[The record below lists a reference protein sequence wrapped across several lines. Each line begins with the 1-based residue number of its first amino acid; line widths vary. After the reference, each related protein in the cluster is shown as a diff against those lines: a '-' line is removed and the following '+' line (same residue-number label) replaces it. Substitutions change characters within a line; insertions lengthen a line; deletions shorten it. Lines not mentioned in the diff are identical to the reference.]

1 VTASSTVGA
10 VRAVAVGSPPV
21 SARRLVLV
29 VTAWALTGVVVGI
42 VAMPERCPEVTVAD
56 ARAGSEAAVAWF
68 ERNQLPDGRWVY
80 AHDRATGDADRSPHL
95 VRHAG
100 VTMSLYQAATFG
112 FDEALV
118 PADRGTAWALGRAVE
133 AQGGTALEH
142 GGRVPTGG
150 AALLTAGLA
159 LRREATGDPRF
170 DDEMAAMG
178 RFLAGMVEPSGAVL
192 AEWDASTGAPVPD
205 LYSLFFTGE
214 ALWAL
219 VLLDRAF
226 PDDRWD
232 VPARAISRYLATER
246 DRAEE
251 WFPPVSDHWGA
262 YGLADL
268 AAGGT
273 ALDGDERD
281 QARRLAGIFGIQVRY
296 ESQRTGEGLNLL
308 LRGHRAL
315 GSGVGTLGEGL
326 GALWQLTGHD
336 PDLAELRPVVGER
349 LRCVAGM
356 LVERQVGA
364 EEAAAMPDPALAEGA
379 WFTGDRTQK
388 DDQQHALSA
397 LLLAEEALAVGGDRV
412 TGAGDRGLT
421 TLLWLL
427 VVLVAVANPV
437 RVHRT
442 LVAVPLAARRRGALG
457 AAVLLAAG
465 ATMGAPLAGALQ
477 VSPTTLV
484 AAAAIAVLATGAVD
498 LVRRTARPLPDPA
511 PVLAASSPL
520 AAGLVLLRPATL
532 LAVVALGAHLGWPV
546 GAALGL
552 LALVPSQPARVRS
565 VVPDGP
571 RVEAALARATGALAL
586 AGGLTLVVLGAMSP

>member
-1 VTASSTVGA
+1 
-10 VRAVAVGSPPV
+10 V

-29 VTAWALTGVVVGI
+29 VTAWVLTIVVVGI
-42 VAMPERCPEVTVAD
+42 VALPERCPEVTVAD
-56 ARAGSEAAVAWF
+56 ARAGAAEAVAWF

-80 AHDRATGDADRSPHL
+80 AYDRATGEADRSPHL

-100 VTMSLYQAATFG
+100 VTMSLYQAAMFG
-112 FDEALV
+112 FDGALEI
-118 PADRGTAWALGRAVE
+118 ADRGTDWALGRGVE
-133 AQGGTALEH
+133 AQGGTALEL

-159 LRREATGDPRF
+159 LRRETTGDPRF

-178 RFLAGMVEPSGAVL
+178 RFLVGMVEPSGAVL
-192 AEWDASTGAPVPD
+192 AEWDRGTGAPVPD

-214 ALWAL
+214 AYWAL
-219 VLLDRAF
+219 VLLDQAF
-226 PDDRWD
+226 PGEGWD

-262 YGLADL
+262 LGLGDL

-273 ALDGDERD
+273 QLDDDERD

-326 GALWQLTGHD
+326 GALWQLTGDD
-336 PDLAELRPVVGER
+336 PEVADIRPVVGER

-356 LVERQVGA
+356 LVERQVTA
-364 EEAAAMPDPALAEGA
+364 DDAATTAHPDLAQGA

-397 LLLAEEALAVGGDRV
+397 LLLSQEALAEGGDRV
-412 TGAGDRGLT
+412 TGAGDTGVGALA
-421 TLLWLL
+421 WLV

-442 LVAVPLAARRRGALG
+442 LLTVPARARRLG
-457 AAVLLAAG
+457 AAGAAAVLVAG
-465 ATMGAPLAGALQ
+465 AVLGAPLAGALQ

-484 AAAAIAVLATGAVD
+484 AAAAIAALFTGALD
-498 LVRRTARPLPDPA
+498 LVRRAARPLPDPD
-511 PVLAASSPL
+511 PVLAAGSPV
-520 AAGLVLLRPATL
+520 AAVLVLLRPSTL
-532 LAVVALGAHLGWPV
+532 LAVVALGAHLGWLA
-546 GAALGL
+546 GAVLGL
-552 LALVPSQPARVRS
+552 VTLVPALLGSVRS
-565 VVPDGP
+565 IVPDGP
-571 RVEAALARATGALAL
+571 RVEAALGRAVGALAL

>member
-1 VTASSTVGA
+1 
-10 VRAVAVGSPPV
+10 V

-29 VTAWALTGVVVGI
+29 VTAWVLTAVVVGI
-42 VAMPERCPEVTVAD
+42 VALPERCPEVTAAD
-56 ARAGSEAAVAWF
+56 ARTGAAEAVAWF

-80 AHDRATGDADRSPHL
+80 AYDRAAGAADRSPHL

-100 VTMSLYQAATFG
+100 VTMSLYQAAMFG
-112 FDEALV
+112 FDEALEL
-118 PADRGTAWALGRAVE
+118 ADRGTAWALGRGIE
-133 AQGGTALEH
+133 AQGGTALEL

-170 DDEMAAMG
+170 DDDMAAMG

-192 AEWDASTGAPVPD
+192 AEWDPATGEPVPD

-214 ALWAL
+214 AYWAL

-226 PDDRWD
+226 PGDGWD

-262 YGLADL
+262 LGLAEL

-273 ALDGDERD
+273 ALDDDERA

-315 GSGVGTLGEGL
+315 GAGVGTLGEGL
-326 GALWQLTGHD
+326 GSLWRLTGDD
-336 PDLAELRPVVGER
+336 PELAELRPVVGER

-356 LVERQVGA
+356 LVERQVTA
-364 EEAAAMPDPALAEGA
+364 EEAVALPDPDLARGA

-397 LLLAEEALAVGGDRV
+397 LLLAEEALAEGGGRV
-412 TGAGDRGLT
+412 TGAGDVGAAA
-421 TLLWLL
+421 LLWLL
-427 VVLVAVANPV
+427 VVLVAVANPA
-437 RVHRT
+437 RAHRT
-442 LVAVPLAARRRGALG
+442 LLMVPATPRWRGALL
-457 AAVLLAAG
+457 AAVLVVAG
-465 ATMGAPLAGALQ
+465 AALGAPLTAALE
-477 VSPTTLV
+477 VSPTTIVL
-484 AAAAIAVLATGAVD
+484 AAALAVIATGAVD
-498 LVRRTARPLPDPA
+498 LVRRAARPLPDPE
-511 PVLAASSPL
+511 PLLAASGPL
-520 AAGLVLLRPATL
+520 AAGLVLLRPAML
-532 LAVVALGAHLGWPV
+532 LAVVALGAHLGWLV
-546 GAALGL
+546 AAALGL
-552 LALVPSQPARVRS
+552 VALVPSLLGPGRP
-565 VVPDGP
+565 VVPGGL
-571 RVEAALARATGALAL
+571 RVEAALGRAVGALAL